1 VVEGYNLERQ
11 IMGLNIIL
19 PQTTREYYS
28 ATPYDWQ
35 AIINFNDLDSAPI
48 PLDLSNYSINSI
60 DFEVAEKIT
69 LKSDWHPYS
78 RKVQIEIEP
87 KCYSLRNW
95 SWISEE
101 LLSHEYCRYSAYF
114 EWRMQERAMG
124 RNPNTSK
131 PPAELEEKHKTIE
144 CEWIST
150 AVSKEISSHD
160 DSVEFPMMLCFP
172 ADKTRA
178 PMLVRFSNFSEKE
191 WSLSAGDKIAIASD
205 WDNDGEEWDNLQHF
219 EKASRG
225 LIRKSESI
233 LSVESK
239 MNGSRLKFTTP
250 GIYLLIYPKLDIH
263 GVGKEDWFVPKPP
276 NVGDEW
282 LMFKQYEARMEIEV
296 VE

>member
-1 VVEGYNLERQ
+1 
-11 IMGLNIIL
+11 
-19 PQTTREYYS
+19 
-28 ATPYDWQ
+28 
-35 AIINFNDLDSAPI
+35 
-48 PLDLSNYSINSI
+48 
-60 DFEVAEKIT
+60 
-69 LKSDWHPYS
+69 
-78 RKVQIEIEP
+78 
-87 KCYSLRNW
+87 
-95 SWISEE
+95 
-101 LLSHEYCRYSAYF
+101 
-114 EWRMQERAMG
+114 
-124 RNPNTSK
+124 
-131 PPAELEEKHKTIE
+131 
-144 CEWIST
+144 
-150 AVSKEISSHD
+150 
-160 DSVEFPMMLCFP
+160 MMLCFP